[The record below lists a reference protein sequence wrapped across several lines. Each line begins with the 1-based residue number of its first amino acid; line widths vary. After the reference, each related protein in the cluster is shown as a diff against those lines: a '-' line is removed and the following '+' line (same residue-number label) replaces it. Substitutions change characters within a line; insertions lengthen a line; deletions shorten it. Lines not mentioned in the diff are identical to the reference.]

1 MNKLAIPDTHRVL
14 TLTAETAEDL
24 MTANPVSLQDSATVR
39 EAIAFLIDKGI
50 GGAPVI
56 DEAGRPVGVLSQH
69 DIVVHDRETVHYASP
84 VQDWV
89 PHGSPLDR
97 HLRDDFQ
104 IEDVDRSEVRDLMTP
119 VIFSVGLNTSARKV
133 IEEMIALKVHRLFV
147 VDNNGVLVGVI
158 TALDVLRHLQF

>member
-39 EAIAFLIDKGI
+39 EAIAFLIDKNI

-69 DIVVHDRETVHYASP
+69 DIVVHDRETVHYANTDHEFVTP
-84 VQDWV
+84 
-89 PHGSPLDR
+89 GSALAKHLD
-97 HLRDDFQ
+97 DDFQ
-104 IEDVDRSEVRDLMTP
+104 VENVDQTEVRDMMTP
-119 VIFSVGLNTSARKV
+119 VIFSVRLETPACKV
-133 IEEMIALKVHRLFV
+133 IEEMLGLKVHRLFV
-147 VDNNGVLVGVI
+147 VDDNGVLVGVI
-158 TALDVLRHLQF
+158 TALDVLRHLHF